1 MGKDKHN
8 SRRSLSA
15 DELKLIIERLENADP
30 SITISYEYPV
40 DDLLAN
46 LKENADAANEFVEID
61 SEGNHIQYLLNF
73 CSPAWTW
80 EELCGAAG
88 IFTIDAA
95 SLKSLG
101 FEISVMN

>member
-1 MGKDKHN
+1 V
-8 SRRSLSA
+8 
-15 DELKLIIERLENADP
+15 IIEWLENADP
-30 SITISYEYPV
+30 SITNAYEYPI
-40 DDLLAN
+40 DNLLAN
-46 LKENADAANEFVEID
+46 LKETAGAANEFVEID
-61 SEGNHIQYLLNF
+61 SEGNHMHYLLNF

-95 SLKSLG
+95 SLRSLG